1 MFLLASFT
9 LVYFYPTSPFGCP
22 AVAQQQND
30 KEKRHGFNLLVNFT
44 TKTCSYIN
52 SEQAFVQ
59 PKDFTTV
66 HMPKG
71 KKGVYTNSSP
81 KARRKYALE

>member
-1 MFLLASFT
+1 MFLLTSFT
-9 LVYFYPTSPFGCP
+9 LVYFYLTSPFSYFV
-22 AVAQQQND
+22 VAHQQKD

-59 PKDFTTV
+59 PKDFT
-66 HMPKG
+66 
-71 KKGVYTNSSP
+71 
-81 KARRKYALE
+81 